1 MENIMPGT
9 DIQIDEKIKSTVSEP
24 KRWKVVF
31 LNDDATPMEFV
42 IELLTQVFKHTA
54 DSAKDITMQVHETGS
69 GIAGVYSF
77 EIAEAKAVEATSL
90 ARANGFPLQIKMEEE

>member
-1 MENIMPGT
+1 MAGT
-9 DIQIDEKIKSTVSEP
+9 DIQIDEKIKTTVSEP

-31 LNDDATPMEFV
+31 LNDDSTPMEFV
-42 IELLTQVFKHTA
+42 IELLTQVFKHTT
-54 DSAKDITMQVHETGS
+54 DTAKDITMQVHETGS

>member
-1 MENIMPGT
+1 MAATE
-9 DIQIDEKIKSTVSEP
+9 IQIDEKIKQKVQEP

-31 LNDDATPMEFV
+31 LNDDTTPMDFV
-42 IELLTQVFKHTA
+42 VGVLLETFKHTQET
-54 DSAKDITMQVHETGS
+54 AKEITLEIHNSGS

-77 EIAEAKAVEATSL
+77 EIAEAKAVEATQL